1 MKYISALVAQLR
13 PLQMLISLSLAA
25 VLVFTSGLSALAAQS
40 DPHKGID
47 QLPQIEEKSK
57 QALESPPM
65 SLKDVEERSQ
75 GALNEVQPD
84 AADRD
89 KMYRSDDSIPPV
101 VKQAERALG
110 KLKQD
115 K

>member
-1 MKYISALVAQLR
+1 MKYVSVLVASLR
-13 PLQMLISLSLAA
+13 PLRMLVSLLLAA

-40 DPHKGID
+40 DVHKGID

-57 QALESPPM
+57 EALESPPM
-65 SLKDVEERSQ
+65 SLDEVRDRSE

-89 KMYRSDDSIPPV
+89 KMYRSNDPIPPV
-101 VKQAERALG
+101 VKQAERAID
-110 KLKQD
+110 KLK
-115 K
+115 KG

>member
-1 MKYISALVAQLR
+1 MKYLSALVAQLR
-13 PLQMLISLSLAA
+13 PLRMLVSLLLAA

-40 DPHKGID
+40 DPHKGVD

-57 QALESPPM
+57 EALESPPM

-89 KMYRSDDSIPPV
+89 KMYRSNDDTPPV
-101 VKQAERALG
+101 VKQAQRAID
-110 KLKQD
+110 KLK
-115 K
+115 KG